1 MATNASVRVT
11 DEEEPI
17 VTSMLRLCWRSSL
30 RNPTPGRW
38 QTVLGETP
46 DDLVMSP
53 VNYLEAAVRVDQF
66 KSEEKALKF
75 DALIQAAKIEIVPVT
90 AEQAYLAREA
100 YKRFGK
106 GNHAAKLNLGDC
118 FAYALSK
125 RAASPCS
132 SKATISA
139 RPTSRPRFERASAL
153 RPRPLRRL
161 HPGRRG
167 RRPPSTA
174 FPSTSPRA
182 RPSRWSANPARASR
196 SRRCRS

>member
-1 MATNASVRVT
+1 MGPSHVIVDASALLAILF
-11 DEEEPI
+11 EEPVARKMENI
-17 VTSMLRLCWRSSL
+17 LA
-30 RNPTPGRW
+30 
-38 QTVLGETP
+38 ETP

-66 KSEEKALKF
+66 KSEEKARKF

-125 RAASPCS
+125 TRGEPLLLKGDDFRQTDVEAA
-132 SKATISA
+132 
-139 RPTSRPRFERASAL
+139 L
-153 RPRPLRRL
+153 
-161 HPGRRG
+161 
-167 RRPPSTA
+167 
-174 FPSTSPRA
+174 
-182 RPSRWSANPARASR
+182 
-196 SRRCRS
+196 

>member
-1 MATNASVRVT
+1 MIVDASALLAILF
-11 DEEEPI
+11 EEPDARKMENI
-17 VTSMLRLCWRSSL
+17 
-30 RNPTPGRW
+30 
-38 QTVLGETP
+38 LGETP

-125 RAASPCS
+125 TRGEPLLFKGDDFRQTDVEAA
-132 SKATISA
+132 
-139 RPTSRPRFERASAL
+139 L
-153 RPRPLRRL
+153 
-161 HPGRRG
+161 
-167 RRPPSTA
+167 
-174 FPSTSPRA
+174 
-182 RPSRWSANPARASR
+182 
-196 SRRCRS
+196 